1 MHEKL
6 SADQYLSLVLI
17 FGFMILTFA
26 CWKFPI
32 FLPFKLLTVFMHE
45 MGHAITGTFPWCL
58 YLSLYSM
65 DVLFESDIDYCTGE

>member
-45 MGHAITGTFPWCL
+45 MGHAITGKK
-58 YLSLYSM
+58 
-65 DVLFESDIDYCTGE
+65 IN